1 MEARAGF
8 GLPMRVGQSVQCAA
22 WALTCVL
29 VALAPPGTVAF
40 SLPAADANWTFA
52 GQRRGRQAS
61 EAEEPLLQCEASCD
75 ADYDQH
81 CDHQDADG
89 FYTLGCDLHPTTS
102 CDDLSNCA
110 SPPSPPHPPTSP
122 DNWPKNPPTPP
133 PPSPPPPSAVPWIV
147 LTIFVIVLF
156 LCCCG
161 WLACARNTRRGTLRG
176 QWISGACPCVA
187 DCIWDE
193 VPAKELYSPPVALVD
208 GRPVTESDGGNVVP
222 AIPLRDNPN
231 GA

>member
-1 MEARAGF
+1 MA
-8 GLPMRVGQSVQCAA
+8 MRIGQSAQCAA

-29 VALAPPGTVAF
+29 VAFAPPGVAAF
-40 SLPAADANWTFA
+40 SLPGADSNWTFA
-52 GQRRGRQAS
+52 SQRRGRQAA
-61 EAEEPLLQCEASCD
+61 EAEETLQCEASCD

-147 LTIFVIVLF
+147 LTSIVIVLL

-161 WLACARNTRRGTLRG
+161 WLACAQDTRRGTRRG
-176 QWISGACPCVA
+176 HWIAGACPCVA

-193 VPAKELYSPPVALVD
+193 VPAKVETGESIPVFQGEAAGSL
-208 GRPVTESDGGNVVP
+208 PTI
-222 AIPLRDNPN
+222 AIPEARVVA
-231 GA
+231 GES